1 MFSRILYL
9 KMFDQNSME
18 NADTADYLKKKT
30 SENNKDNFVEKIGEN
45 MW

>member
-1 MFSRILYL
+1 M
-9 KMFDQNSME
+9 K
-18 NADTADYLKKKT
+18 NADIADFFLNP